1 MPGNDSPALLSQAYD
16 EALKQLRHNTTE
28 HGILAATPF
37 SFEGEQKTYTALYPR
52 DIGISSIGI
61 LASGDEA
68 LRASLKQSL
77 ISVARAQSPL
87 GQLPFYYKPEE
98 DKKQWRTPGSLDSTI
113 WWCLSFLLYYEK
125 THDQAF
131 YDDYAEHLEKAF
143 TWLLYQDT
151 NNDYL
156 LEQGEA
162 ADWADEMP
170 RQGIVLYTN
179 ALWYWL
185 LTLRVTLENRTELQE
200 MQQAVHLG
208 FNTVFWIHK
217 QKDSNITYMP
227 ENAYTKKHM
236 FAKGLL
242 EYINSQVVY
251 LPYYLSFVGHKTY
264 ELRCDTLG
272 NILACLVGLA
282 DSRQTDLIIQHILQ
296 SGCNLP
302 YPVVALYP
310 PIFPGEPDWRPYMA
324 KGRQNFPHQY
334 HNGGIWPFIGGFW
347 VQLLAKTDPLL
358 AKQELVRLAEA
369 NIVGGWQFNEY
380 LHGEHGTPMGVPHQT
395 WSMAMYLAAYRTV
408 MDSVSG

>member
-1 MPGNDSPALLSQAYD
+1 MADLSSLSQEAYSK
-16 EALKQLRHNTTE
+16 ALEQLRNNMTE
-28 HGILAATPF
+28 QGLLAAAPF
-37 SFEGEQKTYTALYPR
+37 SFEGEQKAYTALYSR

-61 LASGDEA
+61 LASGDET
-68 LRASLKQSL
+68 LRENLKLSLKSL
-77 ISVARAQSPL
+77 AEAQSAL

-98 DKKQWRTPGSLDSTI
+98 NQKQFRTPGSLDSTL
-113 WWCLSFLLYYEK
+113 WWCIAFLLYYDATGDE
-125 THDQAF
+125 AF
-131 YDDYAEHLEKAF
+131 YQEYKEHLEKAYL
-143 TWLLYQDT
+143 WLCYQDT
-151 NNDYL
+151 NNDNL

-179 ALWYWL
+179 TLWYWL
-185 LTLRVTLENRTELQE
+185 VSLRITIEKREEYQSLREYIYE
-200 MQQAVHLG
+200 G

-217 QKDSNITYMP
+217 QKDRNISYIP
-227 ENAYTKKHM
+227 DNNYTQTHI
-236 FAKGLL
+236 FAKGLM

-272 NILACLVGLA
+272 NVLACLVGLA
-282 DSRQTDLIIQHILQ
+282 DDKQTELIIQHILQ
-296 SGCNLP
+296 TGSNLP
-302 YPVVALYP
+302 YPIVALYP

-347 VQLLAKTDPLL
+347 VQLLAHKKPEL
-358 AKQELVRLAEA
+358 ATQELTKLAEA
-369 NIVGGWQFNEY
+369 NKLGDWQFNEY

-395 WSMAMYLAAYRTV
+395 WSMAMYLAAFKTV
-408 MDSVSG
+408 TEI